1 MDLSP
6 SKRVQHTSWRLA
18 SVELPRSGSSSRR
31 ARARIVP
38 CVRARA
44 SRGRAQTVRE
54 RKGSGSHN
62 SSSRQQGHHLR
73 RQHRLWPRS
82 SPTATCCQ
90 RPTPELVARTRSPLG
105 LARRHVAPYHY
116 YVIDNLVSAARRQG
130 AMSCLSYARP
140 DARPL
145 AGWSAFGLAL
155 SRRPP
160 GARTRL
166 LRTSRSREPPPLP
179 HWGAG

>member
-1 MDLSP
+1 MDLS
-6 SKRVQHTSWRLA
+6 SSTREQHTSRRLA

-73 RQHRLWPRS
+73 RHHHLWPRI

-105 LARRHVAPYHY
+105 LARRHVTPYHY
-116 YVIDNLVSAARRQG
+116 YVIDTLVSEARRQG
-130 AMSCLSYARP
+130 ACR
-140 DARPL
+140 DARGAPTSCPL
-145 AGWSAFGLAL
+145 AASRPLFLTGASAYEA
-155 SRRPP
+155 RRQ
-160 GARTRL
+160 GACR
-166 LRTSRSREPPPLP
+166 
-179 HWGAG
+179 A

>member
-1 MDLSP
+1 MDLSS
-6 SKRVQHTSWRLA
+6 SKRVQHTSRRLA

-54 RKGSGSHN
+54 RKGSGSNN

-73 RQHRLWPRS
+73 RRHHHHHHHHRLWPRS

-90 RPTPELVARTRSPLG
+90 RPTPALVARTRSPLG
-105 LARRHVAPYHY
+105 LARRHVTPYHY
-116 YVIDNLVSAARRQG
+116 YVIDTLVSEARRRGACRDAQG
-130 AMSCLSYARP
+130 APAIVSLGGES
-140 DARPL
+140 
-145 AGWSAFGLAL
+145 S
-155 SRRPP
+155 
-160 GARTRL
+160 
-166 LRTSRSREPPPLP
+166 PLP
-179 HWGAG
+179 HRRRAPTSSPTRLGAPCGT